1 MTRSRRRFARL
12 IALLAVFAII
22 GAACGGGG
30 DDDASEASDGGGQ
43 TEEAGDDAATD
54 DTDAQDAIDEEAAA
68 QQEAEAQ
75 QALAEAECP
84 VNALDDAAGPV
95 QITMW
100 HAMNASLEDTII
112 ALTDEY
118 NASQDRVVVS
128 LVNQSTYAT
137 NFDTYRNASA
147 GDRPNIVQLEE
158 TAVQAMIDSGTALP
172 VQACADAAGYS
183 FDDHIDRVIAAFS
196 VGDVVWPMPFN
207 SSNPVL
213 WYDRGAF
220 AEAGLD
226 PDAPPTTLAELRAAS
241 QTLVES
247 GAAPG
252 GFAFA
257 TGGMPWMVEQILAKA
272 DVAYANNG
280 NGRAGL
286 ATEVVFD
293 TPEMVEVVTF
303 FRDLEADGL
312 AVNTGANPDATAN
325 FFAFLGDSPVAMT
338 IETSAALSS
347 VLDQLPVLA
356 PDLEI
361 GVAPLPGLTSPDPG
375 GALVGGAA
383 LWLTEDKPDE
393 EIAAAWDFVRWLNE
407 PEQQATWHLGS
418 GYLPIREST
427 AELPEVVAAWE
438 EQPAFRV
445 PFDQL
450 LSGNETVASSG
461 PVMGPHTLIRDE
473 LELGFERV
481 LLQGLDPT
489 TMIDDLEQTAN
500 ELLADYA
507 RRTGR

>member
-1 MTRSRRRFARL
+1 MTRSRRRL
-12 IALLAVFAII
+12 TSLVALLAVFAII

-30 DDDASEASDGGGQ
+30 DETSDATDGGGPA
-43 TEEAGDDAATD
+43 EEAGEDAATT

-68 QQEAEAQ
+68 RQEAEAQ
-75 QALAEAECP
+75 QALAEAQCP
-84 VNALDDAAGPV
+84 VNALDEATGPV
-95 QITMW
+95 EITMW

-118 NASQDRVVVS
+118 NATQDRVVVS

-137 NFDTYRNASA
+137 NFDTFRNASA

-158 TAVQAMIDSGTALP
+158 TAVQAMIDSQTALP

-183 FDDHIDRVIAAFS
+183 FDDHIDRVMAAFT

-226 PDAPPTTLAELRAAS
+226 PDAPPTTLAELREAS
-241 QTLVES
+241 RVLVES
-247 GAAPG
+247 GAATG

-257 TGGMPWMVEQILAKA
+257 TGGMPWMVEQILGKA

-286 ATEVVFD
+286 ATEVVFN

-303 FRDLEADGL
+303 FRDLETDGL

-325 FFAFLGDSPVAMT
+325 FFAFLGETPVAMT

-427 AELPEVVAAWE
+427 AALPEVVAAWE

-450 LSGNETVASSG
+450 LEGNETVASSG

-481 LLQGLDPT
+481 LLEGLDPA
-489 TMIDDLEQTAN
+489 TMIDDLEETAN
-500 ELLADYA
+500 ELLVDYA